1 MGPPPVSLAFV
12 TFAFLILFLIIFV
25 VLVANFKLWLQA
37 HLSGAQVN
45 MMRLV
50 GMRLHKVNPK
60 VIVHSYII
68 AVKGGLEISLDQ
80 LETHFLAGGNVPRV
94 VQALIAAE
102 KAHYPLSAE
111 QAQAIDLAGRDPVAE
126 VTAGAVDWEYEFDR
140 IDPHAGEPMAR
151 NCRDGSRVGAS
162 VKVRYSRPVKS
173 GASEEFPLQA
183 AIAARVLAYIND
195 ADSLGDL
202 DRMKDKHEA
211 ELLAYAQSAMQTLQ
225 SLHLEY
231 FRL

>member
-1 MGPPPVSLAFV
+1 MGPPPIMLAFMC
-12 TFAFLILFLIIFV
+12 FAFLIVFLIIFA
-25 VLVANFKLWLQA
+25 VLVANFRLWLQA

-45 MMRLV
+45 MMRLA
-50 GMRLHKVNPK
+50 GMRLRKVNPK

-68 AVKGGLEISLDQ
+68 AVKGGLQISLDQ
-80 LETHFLAGGNVPRV
+80 LETHYLAGGNVPRV

-102 KAHYPLSAE
+102 KAHYPLSLE
-111 QAQAIDLAGRDPVAE
+111 QAWAIDLAGRDPVAE

-140 IDPHAGEPMAR
+140 IDPYAGEPMAR

-162 VKVRYSRPVKS
+162 VKVRYSRPVTS
-173 GASEEFPLQA
+173 GASEKFLLQT

-202 DRMKDKHEA
+202 DSMKDTHES
-211 ELLAYAQSAMQTLQ
+211 ELLAYARNAMAGMQ
-225 SLHLEY
+225 SLQLGY
-231 FRL
+231 TRL